1 MSRLQRIMR
10 NRSLVEGK
18 GREGEIGEKVGQGG
32 VGKERRRGEGGVGL
46 KKKRVEERGRRGK
59 SDCQKRGAVVYIA
72 TGNRPSYV
80 H

>member
-1 MSRLQRIMR
+1 MKRRWDKEE
-10 NRSLVEGK
+10 LV
-18 GREGEIGEKVGQGG
+18 
-32 VGKERRRGEGGVGL
+32 RRGEEGKAEWVK
-46 KKKRVEERGRRGK
+46 KKKRVEEKGRRGK

>member
-18 GREGEIGEKVGQGG
+18 GREGEIEEKVGQGG

-46 KKKRVEERGRRGK
+46 KKKSGGKGEEREK
-59 SDCQKRGAVVYIA
+59 
-72 TGNRPSYV
+72 
-80 H
+80 